1 MYIKKY
7 LYKKSLYVCICVLQT
22 MLKGIDTSTGCKG
35 YHHKGYHRKGYLW
48 WCSPNSNVS

>member
-35 YHHKGYHRKGYLW
+35 YHKGYHRKGYLW